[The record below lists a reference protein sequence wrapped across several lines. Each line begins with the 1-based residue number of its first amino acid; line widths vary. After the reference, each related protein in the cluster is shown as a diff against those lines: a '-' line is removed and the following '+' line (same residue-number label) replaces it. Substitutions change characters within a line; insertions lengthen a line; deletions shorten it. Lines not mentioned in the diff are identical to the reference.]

1 MEPNDSNKRDYSTIS
16 PSAMALLL
24 MKGYTNIPFARQA
37 AALMVAPQKYEPDY
51 EQKDLRFWARV
62 VHFESRYWSID
73 QLMAGLPIKNI
84 LEISSGFS
92 FRGLAA
98 IQQDGVHYID
108 TDLPEV
114 IALKKQFVDSLQP
127 VPNPKSKLE
136 VLPLNALDEDA
147 FEAIVN
153 RFAPGEPV
161 LIVNEGL
168 LMYLGVAEK
177 EKLCR
182 IIQKVLQERGGYW
195 ITADIYLKQR
205 AAITGMEPDDELNR
219 FFEKHNVREQMFE
232 SFEAARTFFEAQG
245 FVIDKEAERDPD
257 KLTALPY
264 LIQSATNEQLKAMRQ
279 AGRIQATWR
288 M

>member
-1 MEPNDSNKRDYSTIS
+1 MEPNDSTPRDYSTIS
-16 PSAMALLL
+16 PSAKALLL

-37 AALMVAPQKYEPDY
+37 AALMVAPEKYEPDY
-51 EQKDLRFWARV
+51 EQRDLRFWARV

-92 FRGLAA
+92 FRGLVAV
-98 IQQDGVHYID
+98 QQDGVHYID

-114 IALKKQFVDSLQP
+114 IELKKQFVEALQP
-127 VPNPKSKLE
+127 APNPKSKLE

-147 FEAIVN
+147 FESIIN

-182 IIQKVLQERGGYW
+182 IIQKVLHERGGYW

-232 SFEAARTFFEAQG
+232 SFEAARAFFEAQG

-257 KLTALPY
+257 KLSALPY
-264 LIQSATNEQLKAMRQ
+264 LIQSATGEQLKAMRQ

>member
-1 MEPNDSNKRDYSTIS
+1 MEPNESNNRDYSTIS

-37 AALMVAPQKYEPDY
+37 AALMVAPEKYEPDY
-51 EQKDLRFWARV
+51 EQRDLRFWARV

-114 IALKKQFVDSLQP
+114 ISLKKQFVDALQP
-127 VPNPKSKLE
+127 VRNPKSKME

-147 FEAIVN
+147 FEAIIA
-153 RFAPGEPV
+153 RFTPGEPV

-168 LMYLGVAEK
+168 LMYLGIAEK

-232 SFEAARTFFEAQG
+232 SFEAARTFFETQG

-257 KLTALPY
+257 KLSALPY

>member
-1 MEPNDSNKRDYSTIS
+1 MEPNDSNNRDYSTIS

-24 MKGYTNIPFARQA
+24 LKGYTNIPFARQA
-37 AALMVAPQKYEPDY
+37 AALMVAPQKYEPDF
-51 EQKDLRFWARV
+51 EQRDLRFWARV

-73 QLMAGLPIKNI
+73 QLMTGLPIKNI

-98 IQQDGVHYID
+98 VQQDSVHYID

-114 IALKKQFVDSLQP
+114 IALKKQFIDALQP
-127 VPNPKSKLE
+127 TPNPKSKLE

-147 FEAIVN
+147 FEAVIN

-168 LMYLGVAEK
+168 LMYLGMTEK

-195 ITADIYLKQR
+195 ITADIYIKQR
-205 AAITGMEPDDELNR
+205 AAIIGMEPDDELNR

-232 SFEAARTFFEAQG
+232 SFDAARTFFEAQK

-257 KLTALPY
+257 KLSALPY
-264 LIQSATNEQLKAMRQ
+264 LIQNATNEQLKSLRQ